1 MIRTNTATGYT
12 EEAMDAG
19 VVRHT
24 VDEIYALPEGQR
36 AELIDGVIYDM
47 ASPKRIHQELA
58 MYLSVEI
65 SLYIRSHKG
74 PCKVYPA
81 PFAVLLFND
90 GYNYVEPDV
99 SVICDPSKL
108 DDRGCNGAPDWVV
121 EIVTESSRTMDNLI
135 KLEQYR
141 KAGVREYWIVDPSK
155 RAVRVYG
162 FDPLAYREYVFG
174 QAIPSNALKGLE
186 LDFAEFA
193 V

>member
-1 MIRTNTATGYT
+1 M
-12 EEAMDAG
+12 
-19 VVRHT
+19 
-24 VDEIYALPEGQR
+24 
-36 AELIDGVIYDM
+36 
-47 ASPKRIHQELA
+47 
-58 MYLSVEI
+58 
-65 SLYIRSHKG
+65 
-74 PCKVYPA
+74 
-81 PFAVLLFND
+81 LLFND

-99 SVICDPSKL
+99 SVVCDPSKL

-121 EIVTESSRTMDNLI
+121 EIVSEPSRTMDNLI

-155 RAVRVYG
+155 RTVRVYG
-162 FDPLAYREYVFG
+162 FDPLAYREDVCG